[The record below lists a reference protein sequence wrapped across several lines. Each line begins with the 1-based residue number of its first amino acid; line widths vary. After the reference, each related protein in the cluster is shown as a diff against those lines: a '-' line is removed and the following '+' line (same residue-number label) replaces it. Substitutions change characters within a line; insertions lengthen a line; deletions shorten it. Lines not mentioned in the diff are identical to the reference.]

1 MAMFQGGARVLQT
14 DRMAMVTAVVA
25 VVVLTFSGCTMLPDK
40 APEKKPLKIP
50 ASQSE
55 IQTKAQTNPFYTP
68 MPPAEGSLWTEAGH
82 RLFLDKRARRVGDTV
97 TIDIVENA
105 SSELEANTE
114 TSRDSSIDGSISNAL
129 GYVRYL
135 EEKNPRFQ
143 IGQSGSLVDQ
153 LFKASME
160 NAFKGEAKSD
170 RKGVVTASIGAR
182 VIEVLPNGNLVLY
195 GRRETKVNAETQF
208 ITVTGLAR
216 PEDIDADNRIQ
227 SIYIADARIEY
238 FGKGVLADKQKPGIV
253 MRVLDHIWP
262 F

>member
-1 MAMFQGGARVLQT
+1 MI
-14 DRMAMVTAVVA
+14 TAVA
-25 VVVLTFSGCTMLPDK
+25 VMILTFSGCAMLPDK
-40 APEKKPLKIP
+40 APEKKPLKLP
-50 ASQSE
+50 ASPSG
-55 IQTKAQTNPFYTP
+55 IQAKAQSNPYYTP
-68 MPPAEGSLWTEAGH
+68 LPPAEGSLWTEAGH
-82 RLFLDKRARRVGDTV
+82 QLFLDKRARSVGDTV

-153 LFKASME
+153 LFKASLE
-160 NAFKGEAKSD
+160 NEFKGEAKSD

-182 VIEVLPNGNLVLY
+182 VIEVLPNGNLVLF